1 VNAPRRHSRAALTQG
16 RLLGRHFA
24 ASFVLAL
31 VVAGL
36 LAASAS
42 AKETDAFKSSFGAAG
57 HGAGQ
62 LELTEHSAVAINLT
76 SGDTYVADTGNHRID
91 EFSSAGSF
99 VRAFGADVGGAGV
112 NVCTTTCAEGTS
124 TSEPGG
130 FESPTFVAVDN
141 SSGPS
146 KGDVYVADP
155 AAKAVSKF
163 TAAGTLVSSWGNG
176 GKLTGTPILAT
187 GTGTTTAAS
196 NVITEFA
203 TLTGTFAPGQTLTG
217 KGISPAAIVSE
228 VTPTELHF
236 SGEATESATGVS
248 LSARFPF
255 QELAGIAVDTSGN
268 LWVYDVE
275 ANMYEFGQDGT
286 YTKHWN
292 SGRGVT
298 PAGIAIDSEGNLYVA
313 TGAVGVTEF
322 TPEGHEIGDI
332 QDSYSN
338 ITGLAIDPATDD
350 LYVDDAGTRIRRYS
364 PSCEPASGECK
375 PEAVFGSSEPAGGE
389 LQAAGGIAIAAGH
402 SPYVADSGKQRIDV
416 FTPITTAGATTGP
429 AFVIDSGSATL
440 TGTVD
445 PSGIAVEEC
454 SFEWGLTEA
463 PYEHTAPCE
472 SPNAAELGNGTS
484 PVPVH
489 AKVTGLSLGS
499 TYHFRLAAKNANGTD
514 RGEDKSFTVLAP
526 SIDSTTV
533 SGVTTTEA
541 TVHAFIN
548 PGGVAATYHVEYVSE
563 EQFEASGFAE
573 ATSTPESES
582 VGSQASNHLTCV
594 PFEEEL
600 FGCVPDTAV
609 SSVITDLTPGTA
621 YRYRVVAHSGVKT
634 TDGPTELLYAYP
646 GTSTSECP
654 NETLR
659 SENNSL
665 NLPNCRAYELVSP
678 ANSSAEIYVPDSQGA
693 TSSAFALKSSFAA
706 RAAAN
711 GEAAVYVADPPPT
724 GGNGAL
730 GNGSGNQYMATR
742 EQTGWKANVITPTA
756 AFPGGSAAQ
765 AGYQVFSEDLSKQI
779 FYSYGSRGGEVPPL
793 TPDAPNCRM
802 LYLHTGS
809 EGDSGYSPLFTE
821 TQESKSV
828 ARENCGSPFFAG
840 ASSDYSQLF
849 FQTEAALS
857 PGTQRASEPQIER
870 GRCSQGCNL
879 YESVDSEL
887 HPVDVFN
894 EGAFASGGATFGA
907 AGIERQDRPDL
918 SGVISGDG
926 SHAFWTDSETGIVYL
941 RLNPAQPQSKL
952 DGEGNCTE
960 AGKAC
965 TVQVSSGAARY
976 WTATPDGRYAY
987 YTENEELWR
996 FDSQNESR
1004 LALAGP
1010 GSGVQ
1015 GVVGVNETGEDGA
1028 YLYFVASGAL
1038 GTGAES
1044 RTCEPAGGNEEEEG
1058 HLPNGFGCNLYLLHN
1073 GEAKFL
1079 TALSARDN
1087 TSYNTGPLNTSG
1099 VLAGDWVPDLGSR
1112 TAEVTPDGHSLVF
1125 QSILHLTGSGGSV
1138 PTSSIY
1144 NYDADTNR
1152 LACVSCVPSGSLP
1165 EHEYPRERDTNLPV
1179 SFLPTFM
1186 RRWISSDGSRIFFTT
1201 EQALSP
1207 LDENGKADV
1216 YEWER
1221 EGSSGCAKG
1230 SPLNGGGCVRL
1241 ISAGTG
1247 TEHSLLLEMSAS
1259 GNDVFFISRDPLVP
1273 GTGKGQMRLFDAR
1286 VNGGFPAGQSTA
1298 PCESPEACHASGT
1311 QAPGARTPGS
1321 STFQANEESPP
1332 ASKCKKGRVKR
1343 RGHCVKKGRHAK
1355 KKSHKHKKRAGHS
1368 KGGGK

>member
-1 VNAPRRHSRAALTQG
+1 VNAPRRHSRAASNSG
-16 RLLGRHFA
+16 RRVFRHAVASISLILLAFA
-24 ASFVLAL
+24 AFAAV
-31 VVAGL
+31 
-36 LAASAS
+36 ASAR
-42 AKETDAFKSSFGAAG
+42 ETDIFKSSFGATG

-62 LELTEHSAVAINLT
+62 LELAERSGIAINLT
-76 SGDTYVADTGNHRID
+76 SGDTYVADTGNHRVD

-112 NVCTTTCAEGTS
+112 DVCTTTCVEGTS
-124 TSEPGG
+124 TATPGG

-217 KGISPAAIVSE
+217 KGISAAAIVSE

-255 QELAGIAVDTSGN
+255 GELAGIAVDTSGN
-268 LWVYDVE
+268 LWVYDAE
-275 ANMYEFGQDGT
+275 ANMYEFGQDGAF
-286 YTKHWN
+286 TKHWN

-313 TGAVGVTEF
+313 TGAVGVTKF
-322 TPEGHEIGDI
+322 TPEGHEVGDI
-332 QDSYSN
+332 EDNYSN
-338 ITGLAIDPATDD
+338 ITGVAIDPSTDD

-364 PSCEPASGECK
+364 PSCEPAAGQCQ
-375 PEAVFGSSEPAGGE
+375 PELVFGSSESEGGE

-402 SPYVADSGKQRIDV
+402 LPYVADSGKQRVDV
-416 FTPITTAGATTGP
+416 FSLPTTIPTATTGS

-472 SPNAAELGNGTS
+472 SPNAGEIGNGTS

-489 AKVTGLSLGS
+489 AKVTGLSFGS
-499 TYHFRLAAKNANGTD
+499 TYHFRLAAKDENGTD
-514 RGEDKSFTVLAP
+514 QGEDKSFSVLAP
-526 SIDSTTV
+526 AIDSTTV
-533 SGVTTTEA
+533 SDVTTTEA
-541 TVHAFIN
+541 TVHAYIN
-548 PGGVAATYHVEYVSE
+548 PGGAATTYHVEYVSE

-573 ATSTPESES
+573 AISTPESES
-582 VGSQASNHLTCV
+582 IGSQVGNSLTCV
-594 PFEEEL
+594 PAAEEF

-609 SSVITDLTPGTA
+609 SSVIKGLTPGTA

-634 TDGPTELLYAYP
+634 TDGPSELLYTYP
-646 GTSTSECP
+646 GISTSECP

-659 SENNSL
+659 SENESL

-678 ANSSAEIYVPDSQGA
+678 ANSSAEVYVPDSQSAGSQFYLQSPAA
-693 TSSAFALKSSFAA
+693 TRVAA
-706 RAAAN
+706 S
-711 GEAAVYVADPPPT
+711 GDAVAYVANPPVT
-724 GGNGAL
+724 GGNGAQ
-730 GNGSGNQYMATR
+730 GNGLGDQYLSNR
-742 EQTGWKANVITPTA
+742 GQTGWKAGVLTPTKA
-756 AFPGGSAAQ
+756 VPTNVYG
-765 AGYQVFSEDLSKQI
+765 GYQAFSEDLSKQVL
-779 FYSYGSRGGEVPPL
+779 SDYGTRGDEVPPL
-793 TPDAPNCRM
+793 APGVPNCHM

-821 TQESKSV
+821 TQESKSF
-828 ARENCGSPFFAG
+828 ASENCGNLLFAG
-840 ASSDYSQLF
+840 ASTDFSQLF

-857 PGTQRASEPQIER
+857 PGTQPAPEPEVGWGSSCR
-870 GRCSQGCNL
+870 RGCNL
-879 YESVDSEL
+879 YETIEKEL
-887 HPVDVFN
+887 HPVDTFN
-894 EGAFASGGATFGA
+894 DGTYASGATFGA
-907 AGIERQDRPDL
+907 SGGAWPDL
-918 SGVISGDG
+918 SGVVSGDG
-926 SHAFWTDSETGIVYL
+926 SHAFWTDSKTGIVYL
-941 RLNPAQPQSKL
+941 RLNPAQPQSKFN
-952 DGEGNCTE
+952 GEGKCTE
-960 AGKAC
+960 ADKAC
-965 TVQVSSGAARY
+965 TVQVSAAAAQY

-987 YTENEELWR
+987 YTEHEELWR
-996 FDSQNESR
+996 FDSQTESR
-1004 LALAGP
+1004 VALAGP

-1044 RTCEPAGGNEEEEG
+1044 RSCEDENNDNAEKEG
-1058 HLPNGFGCNLYLLHN
+1058 HLAKGYGCNLYLLHS
-1073 GEAKFL
+1073 GEVKFL
-1079 TALSARDN
+1079 TALAARDN
-1087 TSYNTGPLNTSG
+1087 QSSNTGLLDTAGSPG
-1099 VLAGDWVPDLGSR
+1099 GDWVPDLGSR
-1112 TAEVTPDGHSLVF
+1112 TAELTPDGHSLVF
-1125 QSILHLTGSGGSV
+1125 QSILHLTGSGGDV

-1144 NYDADTNR
+1144 DYDADTNR
-1152 LACVSCVPSGSLP
+1152 LACVSCIPTGSLP
-1165 EHEYPRERDTNLPV
+1165 KEEYVFSRETNLPV
-1179 SFLPTFM
+1179 SFQPTFM
-1186 RRWISSDGSRIFFTT
+1186 RHWISSDGSRIFFTT
-1201 EQALSP
+1201 TQSLSP
-1207 LDENGKADV
+1207 RDENGKADV

-1221 EGSSGCAKG
+1221 EGSSGCTKG
-1230 SPLNGGGCVRL
+1230 SPFNGGGCVQL

-1247 TEHSLLLEMSAS
+1247 TEHSLLLDASAS

-1273 GTGKGQMRLFDAR
+1273 GTNNGQLRLFDAR
-1286 VNGGFPAGQSTA
+1286 VNGGFPAGESA
-1298 PCESPEACHASGT
+1298 APPCESPEACHASGT
-1311 QAPGARTPGS
+1311 QAPGAKTPGT
-1321 STFQANEESPP
+1321 STFQANEEAPE
-1332 ASKCKKGRVKR
+1332 SKCKEGSVKR
-1343 RGHCVKKGRHAK
+1343 HGHCVKKGRHAK
-1355 KKSHKHKKRAGHS
+1355 KKPRKHNKQTGHN